1 MADEIVE
8 YMVSRWTAADI
19 TAAYDRVFA
28 AHLAGLEDTVTI
40 TSSSF
45 EGGSANGEMS
55 VAPGNRERFLAQCRT
70 ALARLRG
77 EATTSTPGIL
87 IRYGNRPIRT

>member
-8 YMVSRWTAADI
+8 WMVARWAVADI
-19 TAAYDRVFA
+19 NAAYDRVFA
-28 AHLAGLEDTVTI
+28 AHMSGLEETVVI

-45 EGGSANGEMS
+45 EGGSANGQVS
-55 VAPGNRERFLAQCRT
+55 VSAGNRERFLGQCRT

-77 EATTSTPGIL
+77 EATTSGNGIL
-87 IRYGNRPIRT
+87 IRYGNRPLRT